1 MSFAPLPDS
10 DKVIELLN
18 ETATLD
24 ILPRFRALDDG
35 DVMEKGPD
43 DPVTVADIASEKRLT
58 ERLPD
63 LLPGSVVVAEEAVA
77 RDPVL
82 LDLLHGEAPVWL
94 IDPIGG
100 TKTFMSGGE
109 DFGIYVSLVVGGA
122 AVAGWIHLPVSARTT
137 VAIRGE
143 GAWEGARR
151 LRVAE
156 PGRPSTFR
164 CYIHPNV
171 YTYPNGHRIEEESS
185 AFAEVVRIGS
195 VGAAFGALAAGTVGV
210 GVFAGMWQWDHAPGV
225 LIHREAGGYAARRD
239 GVSYGAVDR
248 FRGLLAAPNADSWHR
263 VDAMLSPSV

>member
-1 MSFAPLPDS
+1 MSFASLPDS
-10 DKVIELLN
+10 DRVIELLN

-35 DVMEKGPD
+35 DIMEKGPD

-58 ERLPD
+58 QRLPD

-77 RDPVL
+77 RNAAL

-122 AVAGWIHLPVSARTT
+122 AVAGWVHLPVSAKTT

-143 GAWEGARR
+143 GAWEGESR
-151 LRVAE
+151 LHVADAG
-156 PGRPSTFR
+156 PPSALR

-171 YTYPNGHRIEEESS
+171 YTYPNGHRIQEESR

-195 VGAAFGALAAGTVGV
+195 VGAAFCALAAGTVGV

-239 GVSYGAVDR
+239 GKPYRATDR
-248 FRGLLAAPNADSWHR
+248 FRSMLAAPDEDCWR
-263 VDAMLSPSV
+263 EIDKVLSPSE